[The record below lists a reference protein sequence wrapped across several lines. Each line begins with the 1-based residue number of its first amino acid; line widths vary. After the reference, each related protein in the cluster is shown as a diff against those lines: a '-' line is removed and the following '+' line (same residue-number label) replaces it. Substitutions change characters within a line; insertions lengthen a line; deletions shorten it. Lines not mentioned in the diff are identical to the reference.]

1 MANKILTPTTL
12 WSDFDDSL
20 PVEETVLH
28 REEGEK
34 LRLYTVR
41 FSGRAV
47 GEERVGI
54 FARYAEPSDGE
65 TVPALL
71 ILPDADQTIDDA
83 AVRYFASLGYAVL
96 MPDYRGSWRG
106 ADGYTT
112 YPEAIA
118 YANLRQAER
127 RFDHADDTA
136 RETCWFEW
144 VALARYCVR
153 YLRSKAN
160 IGKIGVIGVRAGG
173 DIAWQLA
180 ATCDD
185 LACAIPVCAGGWRA
199 YRGVNK
205 YGDAP
210 ELKMDDERYRFIA
223 GIESQSYAPYVK
235 CPVLMLCSTNDE
247 FFDADRAFDTF
258 SRIASDCDKT
268 FYFAARYNGHIGNT
282 GLKDLELFIGKYLR
296 GREVFIPAP
305 AEIAIDED
313 ADGELVARIRFDRN
327 GEVRYCEVYMAEEM
341 CESAM
346 RDWVRC
352 ERKESAGEDEQVF
365 RLNTVHGA
373 RRVFAYAKTK
383 YSCGFAVSSKIAV
396 KRLEKDYANSVERC
410 RILYSSRNGR
420 DSFTVARFD
429 RGGTMADCFLQNS
442 LPPVNLMEGPCGIEG
457 IASAY
462 GLKSFRINDPRY
474 RPSENALLKFDVY
487 APETTTM
494 QITVRAEKNGRDIL
508 YQCNLFLPGCESWTD
523 HVLSAKDFKTDGN
536 RPLAGLS
543 GAKYISFCAEGRFCI
558 NNLLWL

>member
-20 PVEETVLH
+20 PVEETILH

-54 FARYAEPSDGE
+54 FARYAEPSDGG

-106 ADGYTT
+106 ADGYTA

-223 GIESQSYAPYVK
+223 GVESQSYAPYVK

-365 RLNTVHGA
+365 RLNTVRGA

-396 KRLEKDYANSVERC
+396 KKPDKVYTNMTDKC
-410 RILYSSRNGR
+410 RILYSSENKF
-420 DSFTVARFD
+420 DSFVLD
-429 RGGTMADCFLQNS
+429 DPSQKVMADCFLDAGDA
-442 LPPVNLMEGPCGIEG
+442 PIRMIKGPHGING
-457 IASAY
+457 IYSPF
-462 GLKSFRINDPRY
+462 GLKLFRIGEERF
-474 RPSENALLKFDVY
+474 RPTPNALLKLDVY
-487 APETTTM
+487 SAAPG
-494 QITVRAEKNGRDIL
+494 ILRICVGASKNGVLEKYFCYLRLSGGECWADRVL
-508 YQCNLFLPGCESWTD
+508 Y
-523 HVLSAKDFKTDGN
+523 AKDFKTEEN
-536 RPLAGLS
+536 RPLSQFSDAN
-543 GAKYISFCAEGRFCI
+543 YITFSSEGEFCI

>member
-136 RETCWFEW
+136 RETCWYEW

-508 YQCNLFLPGCESWTD
+508 YQCNLFLPGCESWID

>member
-12 WSDFDDSL
+12 WNDFDDSL
-20 PVEETVLH
+20 PLNESILSEKQAD
-28 REEGEK
+28 K
-34 LRLYTVR
+34 LRQYTVR
-41 FSGRAV
+41 FAGRAV
-47 GEERVGI
+47 GSERVDI
-54 FARYAEPSDGE
+54 FAHYAEPSEGDNI
-65 TVPALL
+65 PALL
-71 ILPDADQTIDDA
+71 ILPDADQTVDDA
-83 AVRYFASLGYAVL
+83 AVRRFASFGYAVL

-106 ADGYTT
+106 AEGYTV
-112 YPEAIA
+112 YPDAIA

-127 RFDHADDTA
+127 HFDHADETA

-144 VALARYCVR
+144 VAIARYCIR
-153 YLRSKAN
+153 YLRTKER

-180 ATCDD
+180 ATCED

-205 YGDAP
+205 YGDTA

-247 FFDADRAFDTF
+247 LFDADRAFDTF
-258 SRIASDCDKT
+258 SRISPDHEKT

-282 GLKDLELFIGKYLR
+282 GLKDLDLFIGKYLK

-305 AEIAIDED
+305 AEIAIEED
-313 ADGELVARIRFDRN
+313 DDGELVARIRFDHN
-327 GEVRYCEVYMAEEM
+327 GEVKYCEVYMAEDM

-352 ERKESAGEDEQVF
+352 EFKKNGNDDEQIF
-365 RLNTVHGA
+365 RINAVRGA
-373 RRVFAYAKTK
+373 KRVFAYAKTK
-383 YSCGFAVSSKIAV
+383 YSCGFAVSSKIAF
-396 KRLEKDYANSVERC
+396 KRMEKDYANSTERS

-420 DSFTVARFD
+420 DSFTVVRFD
-429 RGGTMADCFLQNS
+429 RGSTMADCFLENS
-442 LPPVNLMEGPCGIEG
+442 QPPVRLVDGPFGISG
-457 IASAY
+457 IASDY
-462 GLKSFRINDPRY
+462 GLKLFRINDPRY
-474 RPSENALLKFDVY
+474 RPSENSLLKFDAY
-487 APETTTM
+487 APETTTV
-494 QITVRAEKNGRDIL
+494 QITIRAAKGGKDIL

-536 RPLAGLS
+536 RPLSNLS
-543 GAKYISFCAEGRFCI
+543 DAKYIAFYSEGAFCI

>member
-1 MANKILTPTTL
+1 MRRRA
-12 WSDFDDSL
+12 
-20 PVEETVLH
+20 
-28 REEGEK
+28 
-34 LRLYTVR
+34 VR
-41 FSGRAV
+41 FAGRAV
-47 GEERVGI
+47 GEARVDI
-54 FARYAEPSDGE
+54 FARYAEPYEGE
-65 TVPALL
+65 KFPALL
-71 ILPDADQTIDDA
+71 ILPDADRTIDDA
-83 AVRYFASLGYAVL
+83 AVLRFASLGYAVL

-106 ADGYTT
+106 AEGYTV
-112 YPEAIA
+112 YPEAIG
-118 YANLRQAER
+118 YANLRESER
-127 RFDHADDTA
+127 HFDHADETA
-136 RETCWFEW
+136 KETSWYEW
-144 VALARYCVR
+144 VAVARYCIR
-153 YLRSKAN
+153 YLRAQPN
-160 IGKIGVIGVRAGG
+160 VGKIGVIGIRAGG

-223 GIESQSYAPYVK
+223 GVESQSYAPYVK

-282 GLKDLELFIGKYLR
+282 GLKDLGLFIGKYLR

-365 RLNTVHGA
+365 RLNTVRGA

-429 RGGTMADCFLQNS
+429 RGGTLADCFLQNS

-457 IASAY
+457 IASEY

-508 YQCNLFLPGCESWTD
+508 YQCNLFLPGCESWID

-558 NNLLWL
+558 NDLLWL

>member
-12 WSDFDDSL
+12 WSDFDDGL
-20 PVEETVLH
+20 PLQESVLGE
-28 REEGEK
+28 RTEGRVR
-34 LRLYTVR
+34 LRTVR
-41 FSGRAV
+41 FAGRAV
-47 GEERVGI
+47 GEARVDI
-54 FARYAEPSDGE
+54 FARYAEPCEGDKF
-65 TVPALL
+65 PALL
-71 ILPDADQTIDDA
+71 ILPDADRTVDDA
-83 AVRYFASLGYAVL
+83 AVLRFADLGYAVL

-106 ADGYTT
+106 AEGCTV

-118 YANLRQAER
+118 YANLRESER
-127 RFDHADDTA
+127 HFDHADETA
-136 RETCWFEW
+136 KETSWYEW
-144 VALARYCVR
+144 VAVARYCIR
-153 YLRSKAN
+153 YLRAQPGV
-160 IGKIGVIGVRAGG
+160 GKIGVIGIRAGG

-223 GIESQSYAPYVK
+223 GIESQSYAPYVR

-247 FFDADRAFDTF
+247 LFDADRAFDTF
-258 SRIASDCDKT
+258 SRIAPSCDKT

-282 GLKDLELFIGKYLR
+282 GLKDLDLFTGKYLK

-305 AEIAIDED
+305 AEVTIDED
-313 ADGELVARIRFDRN
+313 ADGELVVRIRFDRN
-327 GEVRYCEVYMAEEM
+327 GEVKYCEVYMAEDM

-352 ERKESAGEDEQVF
+352 ECKEGSGEEQVF
-365 RLNTVHGA
+365 RLNAVRGA
-373 RRVFAYAKTK
+373 KRVFAYAKTK

-396 KRLEKDYANSVERC
+396 KKLDKNYVNSVEPC

-429 RGGTMADCFLQNS
+429 RGEIMADCFLENS
-442 LPPVNLMEGPCGIEG
+442 QPPVRLVEGPFGIRG
-457 IASAY
+457 VASEY
-462 GLKSFRINDPRY
+462 GLKLFRINDPRY
-474 RPSENALLKFDVY
+474 RPAENALLKFDIY
-487 APETTTM
+487 APQTTTV
-494 QITVRAEKNGRDIL
+494 QIAVRATKNGKDIV
-508 YQCNLFLPGCESWTD
+508 YQCNLYLAGCESWTD

-536 RPLAGLS
+536 RPLASLH
-543 GAKYISFCAEGRFCI
+543 GAKYIAFYSEGAFCI

>member
-54 FARYAEPSDGE
+54 FARYAEPSDGG

-106 ADGYTT
+106 ADGYTV

-223 GIESQSYAPYVK
+223 GVESQSYAPYVK

-365 RLNTVHGA
+365 RLNTVRGA

-429 RGGTMADCFLQNS
+429 RGGTLADCFLQNS

-457 IASAY
+457 IASEY

-508 YQCNLFLPGCESWTD
+508 YQCNLFLPGCESWID